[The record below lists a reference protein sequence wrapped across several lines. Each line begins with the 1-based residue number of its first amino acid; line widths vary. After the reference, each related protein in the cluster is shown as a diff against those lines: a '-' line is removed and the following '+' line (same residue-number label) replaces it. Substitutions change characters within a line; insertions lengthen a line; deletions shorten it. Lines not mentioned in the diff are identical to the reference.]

1 MPIPSVDP
9 IPPVSVLSLRVVAED
24 AQEASYFAAS
34 ARIVNLSIS
43 VFAMREHNKNNF
55 GGQGRVCSSVS
66 ERKAVAD
73 VRSPIAKGNKMTDEK
88 QNKKDARDKMKEI
101 ANKSTMASSK
111 ALQDDAL
118 TKAEKPIKTKLD
130 G

>member
-1 MPIPSVDP
+1 
-9 IPPVSVLSLRVVAED
+9 
-24 AQEASYFAAS
+24 
-34 ARIVNLSIS
+34 
-43 VFAMREHNKNNF
+43 
-55 GGQGRVCSSVS
+55 
-66 ERKAVAD
+66 
-73 VRSPIAKGNKMTDEK
+73 MTDEK